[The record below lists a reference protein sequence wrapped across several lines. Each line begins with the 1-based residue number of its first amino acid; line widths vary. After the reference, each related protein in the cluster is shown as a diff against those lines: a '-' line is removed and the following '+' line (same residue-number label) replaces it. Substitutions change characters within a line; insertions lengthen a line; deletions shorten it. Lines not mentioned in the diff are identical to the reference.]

1 LSANT
6 IYSGPASEALLE
18 REVADELWQDE
29 VVGLLEIHDRAGP
42 MQQSLLELYPDAP
55 DALPMP
61 FRDDLRYF
69 DGAQFFM
76 LHIAG
81 ALEEAGN
88 ESVLTEDELFLLN
101 ATNGLNDWWM
111 DESGLGERGE
121 RDYDTVVEVFDGI
134 NAICY
139 LHYNSEDG
147 YASPY
152 ETTNPE
158 VQRVVD
164 FYDYVLWQMP
174 KEYRASIA
182 KLLISIN
189 LYQGITLYQ
198 EKGFRDHMGLEGLD
212 FDGRNIGEDEL
223 RMLHRMRV
231 EKGGFL
237 FTYFL
242 PFFPELADSIEIPD
256 ERLDIRDTIERF
268 VDDGKSFYGKEGIG
282 RRLLEIGG
290 VLQLMDDSCDRNL
303 DWDRGV
309 VSPENVGAAYAA
321 RANESWGDMVD
332 RILGELTALLRHE
345 FDDGHAILVDAAT
358 NAVAG
363 LTRYRAN
370 RYGSHAC

>member
-1 LSANT
+1 LD
-6 IYSGPASEALLE
+6 IDPARNGLAAPGALLE
-18 REVADELWQDE
+18 YEVADGLRQRAVGEL
-29 VVGLLEIHDRAGP
+29 LAIHDRAGP
-42 MQQSLLELYPDAP
+42 LQESLLEQYPGGR

-61 FRDDLRYF
+61 FRGDLRYF

-81 ALEEAGN
+81 TLEDAGH

-111 DESGLGERGE
+111 DESGFDEHG
-121 RDYDTVVEVFDGI
+121 RDYDSVVQVFDGI
-134 NAICY
+134 NAVCY
-139 LHYNSEDG
+139 SHYLSEDTFG
-147 YASPY
+147 TPTES
-152 ETTNPE
+152 TNPE
-158 VQRVVD
+158 VQLVVD
-164 FYDYVLWQMP
+164 FYDYVLGQMP
-174 KEYRASIA
+174 KEHRASIA

-198 EKGFRDHMGLEGLD
+198 EKGFRDYMELEGLD
-212 FDGRNIGEDEL
+212 FDGRDIGEEEL
-223 RMLHRMRV
+223 QMLHRMRI

-256 ERLDIRDTIERF
+256 ERLGIEDTI
-268 VDDGKSFYGKEGIG
+268 KSFLDGDSLYSEDDIG

-290 VLQLMDDSCDRNL
+290 VLQLMDDSCDRDL
-303 DWDRGV
+303 DWERGV

-321 RANESWGDMVD
+321 RADESWGDMVE
-332 RILGELTALLRHE
+332 RILGELTALLRP
-345 FDDGHAILVDAAT
+345 DYRKDYSIVVDAAT